1 MQVKETLS
9 EGLKHEYSVIVPADE
24 IETHITE
31 KLGELRNTVQIKG
44 FRPGKAPLAL
54 LRKRFE
60 ASIMG
65 EVIEETVN
73 RSSQQALLDQGV
85 RPALQPQIE
94 IEKFE
99 NGADLE
105 YKMSIE
111 ALPDIEPADP
121 KTLSLTRVKAEVA
134 DDTVEDSI
142 TRLAEQQ
149 KSFTDAKAS
158 HVAAIGDAVRIDFV
172 GKIDGEVF
180 DGGSS
185 TDHQL
190 ELGSQTFLPGF
201 EDQLVGA
208 KSGDKVVVNVSFP
221 AEYPGEHVAG
231 KDAVFDVDVKQALV
245 AEPVEIDDGLAAR
258 LGMAD
263 LAALK
268 AAVREQIQRDYNGAS
283 RIRLKREILD
293 QLADGH
299 QFGVPPSMVD
309 REFEAIWLQIEQDME
324 RSGDSWDDADQ
335 TEEEAREEYRE
346 IADRRVRL
354 GLLLSEIGQRNNIT
368 VPQEELNRA
377 VMEQARR
384 HPGQEQQVFDYF
396 QNNSQAMNELQAPLY
411 EDKVIDFLIEMADVT
426 DQVVPADELLNEP
439 GQAPA
444 KEASK
449 PKKKAA
455 SKKAPAKKAKAA
467 SKKSKSEKDD
477 ETDK

>member
-9 EGLKHEYSVIVPADE
+9 EGLKHEYSVVIPAEE

-44 FRPGKAPLAL
+44 FRPGKAPLDL

-60 ASIMG
+60 GSIMG

-99 NGADLE
+99 NGSDLE

-111 ALPDIEPADP
+111 ALPEIEPADP
-121 KTLSLTRVKAEVA
+121 KEMSLTRVKAEVA
-134 DDTVEDSI
+134 DDTVEDSL

-149 KSFTDAKAS
+149 KSFVDAKDG
-158 HVAAIGDAVRIDFV
+158 HKAALGDAVRIDFV
-172 GKIDGEVF
+172 GKIDGEAF
-180 DGGSS
+180 EGGSS
-185 TDHQL
+185 NDHQL
-190 ELGSQTFLPGF
+190 ELGSQAFIPGF
-201 EDQLVGA
+201 EDQLVGS
-208 KSGDKVVVNVSFP
+208 KSGDKVEVKVSFP
-221 AEYPGEHVAG
+221 AEYPGAEVAG
-231 KDAVFDVDVKQALV
+231 KDAVFDVDVKQVLV
-245 AEPVEIDDGLAAR
+245 AEGVKVDDALAAR
-258 LGMAD
+258 LGMSD
-263 LAALK
+263 LAALR

-283 RIRLKREILD
+283 RMRLKREILD
-293 QLADGH
+293 HLADGH
-299 QFGVPPSMVD
+299 QFEVPPSMVD
-309 REFEAIWLQIEQDME
+309 REFDAIWRQIEQDME

-335 TEEEAREEYRE
+335 TEDEAREEYRE
-346 IADRRVRL
+346 IANRRVRL
-354 GLLLSEIGQRNNIT
+354 GLLLSEIGQQNSIT

-384 HPGQEQQVFDYF
+384 HPGQEQQIFDYF
-396 QNNSQAMNELQAPLY
+396 RNNPQAMNELQAPLY

-426 DQVVPADELLNEP
+426 DKVVSSEELLQDPE
-439 GQAPA
+439 QPA
-444 KEASK
+444 SAEAEK

-455 SKKAPAKKAKAA
+455 KKAPAKKGKTSA
-467 SKKSKSEKDD
+467 KKSKSKD
-477 ETDK
+477 ETDE